1 MSLYRYTRVTLTA
14 FLLFSST
21 ICVTHANTISN
32 VKPIPKAFIGK
43 WAGMHSTK
51 QKLNK
56 TILKDLC
63 EHGGEQNTSFF
74 VDFDVDQQRLTG
86 VSYWEDSY
94 EEYPIS
100 YSKYTPH
107 HISGQSLSIAF
118 QMGEDD
124 QLSNKHVGKFDY
136 KIVNGT
142 LYFSLENKI
151 VEMMRCR

>member
-1 MSLYRYTRVTLTA
+1 MSFYRCTRISLAA
-14 FLLFSST
+14 FLLLLSAT
-21 ICVTHANTISN
+21 CVTHASPISN

-63 EHGGEQNTSFF
+63 DNGGEQDTSFF
-74 VDFDVDQQRLTG
+74 VDFNADAQRLTG

-94 EEYPIS
+94 DEYPIS
-100 YSKYTPH
+100 YSKYTPT

-118 QMGEDD
+118 EMGEDD

-142 LYFSLENKI
+142 LYLDSGNTVI
-151 VEMMRCR
+151 EMMRCR

>member
-1 MSLYRYTRVTLTA
+1 MSLYRRKQIILAA
-14 FLLFSST
+14 FLLLSSVISIT
-21 ICVTHANTISN
+21 NAAPTSN

-63 EHGGEQNTSFF
+63 DNGGEQDTSFF
-74 VDFDVDQQRLTG
+74 VDFNADAQRLTG

-100 YSKYTPH
+100 YSKYTPT
-107 HISGQSLSIAF
+107 HISGQSLTIAF
-118 QMGEDD
+118 EMGEDD

-136 KIVNGT
+136 KIINGT
-142 LYFSLENKI
+142 LYLGSDDTI
-151 VEMMRCR
+151 IEMMRCR